1 MSYTDLFQIFNFKVF
16 SGLVGV
22 LAAFPL
28 AFAKQILN
36 FKFFSGLAGVL
47 AAFPL
52 AFAKM
57 LGLNLKNACIK
68 TARANK
74 VLKSRNVQ
82 HNIAI
87 DKC

>member
-1 MSYTDLFQIFNFKVF
+1 MMLTNSESGRKCRTQTNFK
-16 SGLVGV
+16 
-22 LAAFPL
+22 
-28 AFAKQILN
+28 ILN
-36 FKFFSGLAGVL
+36 FKFFNGLAGVL

-57 LGLNLKNACIK
+57 LGLNLKNANIK

-74 VLKSRNVQ
+74 VLKSRKVL
-82 HNIAI
+82 HNIAN